1 MIKEQRHARILALL
15 RQQGVVSME
24 ELRRFLPGVAAVTI
38 RRDLVQLDEL
48 GALRRRHGG
57 AVLPDDA
64 LVRAKG
70 ALPGAETNPLA
81 SDLDSLNAVIL
92 PPISGRGSEVL
103 RREIV
108 RRGIPFIAES
118 ASQPGGAY
126 LGPDNFAA
134 GVALGRLAAR
144 EVGGGPL
151 SMLVIGVAEL
161 PNTRERV
168 AGFETGLAE
177 AGVKPAAVHRVNGQG
192 SYRIGLRVAHD
203 AFAADETINLVF
215 AVNDH
220 AAIAG
225 IEAAERLDRKVAVYS
240 MGGESAAFMARL
252 AGTGPLRAVGA
263 LFPEVVGR
271 LGIDMAVL
279 GMLGQ
284 SLVDTI
290 TPHAIVTPETLADY
304 FEDAADGWR
313 LREDVLER
321 LSNIRPGFQT
331 KLLRSRRI
339 GFLPH
344 YPAHDWYRSM
354 ASAMQVRC
362 QAYGATLVTSPPHH
376 GISAEIARL
385 RRELAQSAVQLV
397 QPGMV
402 VALNEGQAN
411 VFFAEELR
419 SLAATRPERLQGVT
433 VLTNSFDVL
442 HALEDVS
449 ALKVI
454 LTAGEYQK
462 ADRCLVGPSLG
473 AIFERVRPHLA
484 FIAVDG
490 VTPGFGLS
498 SLDERRALAAR
509 RFINAAEAGIV
520 LADSVALGSDANHRI
535 AGVSQ
540 IRSVLTDDGA
550 LPEDRQRFR
559 SVGVDVLIAGEVL
572 PEQAFEANGNYR
584 SQT

>member
-1 MIKEQRHARILALL
+1 MIKEQRHARILSLL

-24 ELRRFLPGVAAVTI
+24 ELRRCMPGVAAVTL
-38 RRDLVQLDEL
+38 RRDLAQLDEL
-48 GALRRRHGG
+48 GAIKRRHGG
-57 AVLPDDA
+57 AVLSDEA
-64 LVRAKG
+64 IVRSNG
-70 ALPGAETNPLA
+70 SLPGAEMGPLA

-92 PPISGRGSEVL
+92 PPIAGRGSNVF
-103 RREIV
+103 RREII
-108 RRGIPFIAES
+108 RRAIPFIAES
-118 ASQPGGAY
+118 AAQEGGVY
-126 LGPDNFAA
+126 LGPDNFTA
-134 GVALGRLAAR
+134 GVELGRLAAG
-144 EVGGGPL
+144 EVADGPV

-168 AGFETGLAE
+168 AGFEAGLAE
-177 AGVKPAAVHRVNGQG
+177 AGVRPTAIHRVNGQG

-203 AFAADETINLVF
+203 AFAADEAINLVF

-225 IEAAERLDRKVAVYS
+225 IEAAERLNRRVAVYS

-252 AGTGPLRAVGA
+252 AEAGPLRAVGA

-279 GMLGQ
+279 GILGQ
-284 SLVDTI
+284 TLSDTI
-290 TPHAIVTPETLADY
+290 TPHAIITPRTLADY
-304 FEDAADGWR
+304 FEDGPEGWR
-313 LREDVLER
+313 LKEDVLER
-321 LSNIRPGFQT
+321 LSSIRLGFNA

-354 ASAMQVRC
+354 ASAMLARC
-362 QAYGATLVTSPPHH
+362 QAYGATLVVSPPHH

-385 RRELAQSAVQLV
+385 RREIAQTAVQLLR
-397 QPGMV
+397 PGMV
-402 VALNEGQAN
+402 IALNDGQAN
-411 VFFAEELR
+411 IFLAEELR
-419 SLAATRPERLQGVT
+419 NIAARRPEQLQGVT
-433 VLTNSFDVL
+433 IVTNSLDVL
-442 HALEDVS
+442 HALEDV
-449 ALKVI
+449 AIIKVI

-473 AIFERVRPHLA
+473 AIFEQVRPHLA

-490 VTPGFGLS
+490 ATPGFGLS

-509 RFINAAEAGIV
+509 RLINAAEISIV

-535 AGVSQ
+535 AGISQ
-540 IRSVLTDDGA
+540 IKSVLTDDGA

-559 SVGVDVLIAGEVL
+559 SVGIDVLIAGEVL
-572 PEQAFEANGNYR
+572 SEPLLEVDGAYQ
-584 SQT
+584 SQL

>member
-1 MIKEQRHARILALL
+1 MIKEQRHARILSLV
-15 RQQGVVSME
+15 RQQGVVSMDD
-24 ELRRFLPGVAAVTI
+24 LRRAMPGVAAVTL

-48 GALRRRHGG
+48 GAIRRRHGG
-57 AVLPDDA
+57 AVLSDEA
-64 LVRAKG
+64 LVRTKG
-70 ALPGAETNPLA
+70 GLPGAELSPLA
-81 SDLDSLNAVIL
+81 SDLDTLDAVVL

-108 RRGIPFIAES
+108 RRGIPYIAES
-118 ASQPGGAY
+118 APQQGGIY

-134 GVALGRLAAR
+134 GRELGRLAAR
-144 EVGGGPL
+144 EMAGRSVSL
-151 SMLVIGVAEL
+151 LVIGVAEL

-168 AGFETGLAE
+168 SGFEAGLIE
-177 AGVKPAAVHRVNGQG
+177 GGIRPAAIHRVNGQG

-203 AFAADETINLVF
+203 AFAADEAINLVF

-225 IEAAERLDRKVAVYS
+225 IEAAERLDRQVAVYS
-240 MGGESAAFMARL
+240 IGGESAGFIAKL
-252 AGTGPLRAVGA
+252 AEVGPLRAVGA

-279 GMLGQ
+279 GILGQ
-284 SLVDTI
+284 ASIDTV
-290 TPHAIVTPETLADY
+290 TPHAIVTPDTLTDY
-304 FEDAADGWR
+304 FETGPEGWR
-313 LREDVLER
+313 LRDDVLER
-321 LSNIRPGFQT
+321 LSSIGPSFQT
-331 KLLRSRRI
+331 TLLRSRRI

-354 ASAMQVRC
+354 AGAMQVRC
-362 QAYGATLVTSPPHH
+362 QSYGATLVISPPHH

-385 RRELAQSAVQLV
+385 RREIAQSAAQLFR
-397 QPGMV
+397 PGMV

-411 VFFAEELR
+411 VFLAEELR
-419 SLAATRPERLQGVT
+419 GLAARKPEQLQGVT
-433 VLTNSFDVL
+433 VVTNSFDVL

-449 ALKVI
+449 VVKVI

-498 SLDERRALAAR
+498 SLDERRALAAQR
-509 RFINAAEAGIV
+509 LIDAAQFSIV
-520 LADSVALGSDANHRI
+520 LADSVALASDANHRI
-535 AGVSQ
+535 AGVTQ
-540 IRSVLTDDGA
+540 IHSVLTDDGA

-559 SVGVDVLIAGEVL
+559 AVGIEVLIAGEAP
-572 PEQAFEANGNYR
+572 PEPPVEANGHYR
-584 SQT
+584 NQS

>member
-1 MIKEQRHARILALL
+1 MIKEQRHARILSIL

-24 ELRRFLPGVAAVTI
+24 ELQRSMPDVAAVTL
-38 RRDLVQLDEL
+38 RRDLAQLDEL

-57 AVLPDDA
+57 AALPDET
-64 LVRAKG
+64 LVRTKG
-70 ALPGAETNPLA
+70 SLPGAEMAPLA
-81 SDLDSLNAVIL
+81 SDLESLDAVIL

-108 RRGIPFIAES
+108 RRRIPFIAES
-118 ASQPGGAY
+118 APQAGGAY

-134 GVALGRLAAR
+134 GKELGRLAAQ
-144 EVGGGPL
+144 EMGDQSVSL
-151 SMLVIGVAEL
+151 LVIGVAEL
-161 PNTRERV
+161 PNTRERTE
-168 AGFETGLAE
+168 GFEAGLAE
-177 AGVKPAAVHRVNGQG
+177 AGVKPATIHRVNGQG

-225 IEAAERLDRKVAVYS
+225 IEVAQRLDRQVAVYS
-240 MGGESAAFMARL
+240 MGGESAGFMARL
-252 AGTGPLRAVGA
+252 AEPGPLRAVGA

-284 SLVDTI
+284 APSDTI
-290 TPHAIVTPETLADY
+290 TPHAVITPDTLADY
-304 FEDAADGWR
+304 FETGAEGWR
-313 LREDVLER
+313 LREDVLEQLGSIR
-321 LSNIRPGFQT
+321 LSFQA

-354 ASAMQVRC
+354 AAAMQVRC
-362 QAYGATLVTSPPHH
+362 KLYGATLVVSPPHH

-385 RRELAQSAVQLV
+385 RREIAQSAARLV
-397 QPGMV
+397 RPGMV
-402 VALNEGQAN
+402 IALNEGQAN
-411 VFFAEELR
+411 TFLAEELR
-419 SLAATRPERLQGVT
+419 SLAVHKPEQLQGVT
-433 VLTNSFDVL
+433 VVTNAFDVL

-449 ALKVI
+449 AIKVI

-498 SLDERRALAAR
+498 SLDERRALAAL
-509 RFINAAEAGIV
+509 RFINAAEVGIV

-535 AGVSQ
+535 AGISQ

-559 SVGVDVLIAGEVL
+559 SVGIDVLIAGEVH
-572 PEQAFEANGNYR
+572 PEPTAEAHENYR
-584 SQT
+584 NQS

>member
-1 MIKEQRHARILALL
+1 MIKEQRHARILSLL
-15 RQQGVVSME
+15 RQQGVVSMAD
-24 ELRRFLPGVAAVTI
+24 LRRAMPDVAAVTL

-48 GALRRRHGG
+48 GAIKRRHGG
-57 AVLPDDA
+57 AVLSDEA
-64 LVRAKG
+64 LVRTKG
-70 ALPGAETNPLA
+70 ALPGAEVSVLA
-81 SDLDSLNAVIL
+81 SDLDALDAVIL

-108 RRGIPFIAES
+108 RRAIPFIAES
-118 ASQPGGAY
+118 AAQQGGAY
-126 LGPDNFAA
+126 LGPDNYAA
-134 GVALGRLAAR
+134 GRELGRLAAR
-144 EVGGGPL
+144 EMSDKPVSL
-151 SMLVIGVAEL
+151 LVIGVAEL

-168 AGFETGLAE
+168 SGFEAGLTE
-177 AGVKPAAVHRVNGQG
+177 GGIKPLAIHRVNGQG

-203 AFAADETINLVF
+203 AFAADEAINLVF

-225 IEAAERLDRKVAVYS
+225 IEAAERLDRQVAVYA
-240 MGGESAAFMARL
+240 MGGESAGFLARL
-252 AGTGPLRAVGA
+252 TKVGPLRAVGA

-279 GMLGQ
+279 GILGQ
-284 SLVDTI
+284 TPVDRV
-290 TPHAIVTPETLADY
+290 TPHAIVTPETYTDY
-304 FEDAADGWR
+304 FENGPEGFRLKDA
-313 LREDVLER
+313 VLDR
-321 LSNIRPGFQT
+321 LSKAGPGFQT

-354 ASAMQVRC
+354 AVAMQVRC
-362 QAYGATLVTSPPHH
+362 QNYGATLVISPPHH

-385 RRELAQSAVQLV
+385 RREIAQSAAALMR
-397 QPGMV
+397 PGMV

-411 VFFAEELR
+411 VFLAEELR
-419 SLAATRPERLQGVT
+419 SIAAASAERLQGVT
-433 VLTNSFDVL
+433 VVTNSFDVL

-449 ALKVI
+449 PIKVI

-462 ADRCLVGPSLG
+462 SDRCLVGPSLG

-484 FIAVDG
+484 FIAADG

-498 SLDERRALAAR
+498 SLDERRALAAG
-509 RFINAAEAGIV
+509 RFIDAAQVSIV

-535 AGVSQ
+535 AGVAQ
-540 IRSVLTDDGA
+540 IHSVLTDDGA

-559 SVGVDVLIAGEVL
+559 AVGVEVLIAGEAL
-572 PEQAFEANGNYR
+572 PEPPVEANGHYR
-584 SQT
+584 NQS

>member
-1 MIKEQRHARILALL
+1 MIKEQRHARIISIL

-24 ELRRFLPGVAAVTI
+24 ELRRSMPGVAAVTL

-48 GALRRRHGG
+48 GAIRRRHGG
-57 AVLPDDA
+57 AVLSDET
-64 LVRAKG
+64 LLRARG
-70 ALPGAETNPLA
+70 TLPGAEASPLA
-81 SDLDSLNAVIL
+81 SDLDSLDAVIL
-92 PPISGRGSEVL
+92 PPISGRGSDVL

-118 ASQPGGAY
+118 APQQGGAY

-134 GVALGRLAAR
+134 GVELGRLAGQ
-144 EVGGGPL
+144 EMGGKPV

-168 AGFETGLAE
+168 AGFEAGLAE
-177 AGVKPAAVHRVNGQG
+177 AGVKPAMIHRVNGQG

-203 AFAADETINLVF
+203 AFAADEAINLVF

-225 IEAAERLDRKVAVYS
+225 IEAAERLDRQVAVYS
-240 MGGESAAFMARL
+240 MGGESAGFMARL
-252 AGTGPLRAVGA
+252 AEAGPLRAVGA

-279 GMLGQ
+279 GILGQ
-284 SLVDTI
+284 SLQGTI
-290 TPHAIVTPETLADY
+290 TPHAVITPESLADY
-304 FEDAADGWR
+304 FDDAAGTWR
-313 LREDVLER
+313 LKEDVLER
-321 LSNIRPGFQT
+321 LSSVRLGFNT

-354 ASAMQVRC
+354 AIAMQDRC
-362 QAYGATLVTSPPHH
+362 LVYGATLVTSPPHH

-385 RRELAQSAVQLV
+385 RREIAQSAAQLLR
-397 QPGMV
+397 PGMV
-402 VALNEGQAN
+402 VALNEGQVN
-411 VFFAEELR
+411 LFLAEELR
-419 SLAATRPERLQGVT
+419 NLAAQKPERLQGVT

-442 HALEDVS
+442 HALEDTS
-449 ALKVI
+449 AIKVI

-484 FIAVDG
+484 FIAADG

-498 SLDERRALAAR
+498 SLDERRALAAQ
-509 RFINAAEAGIV
+509 RFINAAEISIV

-535 AGVSQ
+535 AGIAQV
-540 IRSVLTDDGA
+540 RSVLTDDGA

-559 SVGVDVLIAGEVL
+559 SVGVDVLIAGEAL
-572 PEQAFEANGNYR
+572 PEPAFEADGNYR
-584 SQT
+584 NQS

>member
-1 MIKEQRHARILALL
+1 MIKEQRHARILSLL

-24 ELRRFLPGVAAVTI
+24 ELQRFMPGVAAVTI
-38 RRDLVQLDEL
+38 RRDLVHLDEL

-57 AVLPDDA
+57 AVMPDDV

-92 PPISGRGSEVL
+92 PPITGRGSEVL

-134 GVALGRLAAR
+134 GVELGRLAAR
-144 EVGGGPL
+144 EVGDRPL

-168 AGFETGLAE
+168 AGFEAGLAE

-252 AGTGPLRAVGA
+252 LESGPLRAVGA

-271 LGIDMAVL
+271 LAIDMAVL
-279 GMLGQ
+279 GILGQ
-284 SLVDTI
+284 NPPDTV
-290 TPHAIVTPETLADY
+290 TPHAIVTPQTLPDY
-304 FEDAADGWR
+304 FETGAQGWR

-321 LSNIRPGFQT
+321 LGDIRLSFQA
-331 KLLRSRRI
+331 KLLRTRRI

-354 ASAMQVRC
+354 AAAMQVRC
-362 QAYGATLVTSPPHH
+362 ALYGATLVVSPPHH

-385 RRELAQSAVQLV
+385 RREIAQSAAQLV
-397 QPGMV
+397 RPGMV

-411 VFFAEELR
+411 TFLAEELR
-419 SLAATRPERLQGVT
+419 SLAVRKPEQLQGVT
-433 VLTNSFDVL
+433 VVTNAFDVL

-449 ALKVI
+449 AIKVI

-498 SLDERRALAAR
+498 SLDERRALAAL
-509 RFINAAEAGIV
+509 RFINAAEVGIV

-535 AGVSQ
+535 AGISQ

-559 SVGVDVLIAGEVL
+559 SVGIDVLIAGEIH
-572 PEQAFEANGNYR
+572 PEPTAEADGNYR
-584 SQT
+584 IQS

>member
-1 MIKEQRHARILALL
+1 MIREQRHARILSIL
-15 RQQGVVSME
+15 RKQGVVSME
-24 ELRRFLPGVAAVTI
+24 ELRRCMPDVAAVTL
-38 RRDLVQLDEL
+38 RRDLAQLDEL
-48 GALRRRHGG
+48 GAIRRRHGG
-57 AVLPDDA
+57 AVLPDES
-64 LVRAKG
+64 LVRSKG
-70 ALPGAETNPLA
+70 PLPGAEASPLA
-81 SDLDSLNAVIL
+81 SDLASLNAVIL
-92 PPISGRGSEVL
+92 PPISGRGSEAL
-103 RREIV
+103 RRDII

-118 ASQPGGAY
+118 APQPGGVY

-134 GVALGRLAAR
+134 GVELGRLAAR
-144 EVGGGPL
+144 EVEGKPF
-151 SMLVIGVAEL
+151 SMLVISVAEL

-177 AGVKPAAVHRVNGQG
+177 AGVKPAAIHRVNGQG

-203 AFAADETINLVF
+203 AFVADETINLVF

-225 IEAAERLDRKVAVYS
+225 IEAAQRLDRQVAVYS
-240 MGGESAAFMARL
+240 MGGESAGFMARL
-252 AGTGPLRAVGA
+252 AESGPLKAVGA

-279 GMLGQ
+279 GILGQ
-284 SLVDTI
+284 SLSDTV
-290 TPHAIVTPETLADY
+290 TPHAIITPRTLGDY
-304 FEDAADGWR
+304 FEDGPDGWR
-313 LREDVLER
+313 LKEDVLDR
-321 LSNIRPGFQT
+321 LSSVRLGFNA

-354 ASAMQVRC
+354 ASAMQARC
-362 QAYGATLVTSPPHH
+362 QDYGATLVVSPPHH

-385 RRELAQSAVQLV
+385 RREIAQSATLLV
-397 QPGMV
+397 RAGMV
-402 VALNEGQAN
+402 VALNEGQASL
-411 VFFAEELR
+411 FLAEELR
-419 SLAATRPERLQGVT
+419 SLAASKPERLQGVT
-433 VLTNSFDVL
+433 VVTNSFDVL
-442 HALEDVS
+442 NALEEIPTV
-449 ALKVI
+449 KVI
-454 LTAGEYQK
+454 LTGGEYQK

-490 VTPGFGLS
+490 ATPGFGLS
-498 SLDERRALAAR
+498 SLDERRALAAQR
-509 RFINAAEAGIV
+509 LIDAAEVSIV

-535 AGVSQ
+535 AGAAQ

-572 PEQAFEANGNYR
+572 PEPAVDTVGNYR
-584 SQT
+584 NQP

>member
-1 MIKEQRHARILALL
+1 MIKDQRHARILSLL

-24 ELRRFLPGVAAVTI
+24 ELRRCMPDVAAVTL
-38 RRDLVQLDEL
+38 RRDLAQLDEL
-48 GALRRRHGG
+48 GAIKRRHGG
-57 AVLPDDA
+57 AVLSDEA
-64 LVRAKG
+64 IVRSKG
-70 ALPGAETNPLA
+70 ALPGVELGSLA

-92 PPISGRGSEVL
+92 PPIAGRGSNVF
-103 RREIV
+103 RREII
-108 RRGIPFIAES
+108 RRAIPFIAES
-118 ASQPGGAY
+118 AAQEGGAY
-126 LGPDNFAA
+126 LGPDNFTA
-134 GVALGRLAAR
+134 GVELGRLAAGEMAGR
-144 EVGGGPL
+144 SV

-168 AGFETGLAE
+168 AGFEAGLAE
-177 AGVKPAAVHRVNGQG
+177 AGIKPTAIHRVNGQG

-203 AFAADETINLVF
+203 AFAADEAINLVF

-225 IEAAERLDRKVAVYS
+225 IEAAERLNRQVAVYS
-240 MGGESAAFMARL
+240 MGGESAVFMARL
-252 AGTGPLRAVGA
+252 AEAGPLRAVGA

-279 GMLGQ
+279 GILGQ
-284 SLVDTI
+284 TLSDTI
-290 TPHAIVTPETLADY
+290 TPHAIITPRTLTDY
-304 FEDAADGWR
+304 FEDGAEGWR
-313 LREDVLER
+313 LKEDVLER
-321 LSNIRPGFQT
+321 LSSIRLGFNA

-354 ASAMQVRC
+354 ASAMLARC
-362 QAYGATLVTSPPHH
+362 QAYGATLVISPPHH

-385 RRELAQSAVQLV
+385 RREIAQTAAQLLR
-397 QPGMV
+397 PGMV
-402 VALNEGQAN
+402 IALNDGQAN
-411 VFFAEELR
+411 LFLAEELR
-419 SLAATRPERLQGVT
+419 NIAARKPEQLQGVT
-433 VLTNSFDVL
+433 IVTNSLDVL

-449 ALKVI
+449 IVKVI

-473 AIFERVRPHLA
+473 AIFEQVRPHLA

-509 RFINAAEAGIV
+509 RLINAAEISIV

-535 AGVSQ
+535 AGISQ
-540 IRSVLTDDGA
+540 IKSVLTDDGA

-572 PEQAFEANGNYR
+572 SEPLLEVDGTYQN
-584 SQT
+584 QL

>member
-1 MIKEQRHARILALL
+1 MIKEQRHARIISML

-24 ELRRFLPGVAAVTI
+24 ELRRSMPGVAAVTL
-38 RRDLVQLDEL
+38 RRDLAQLDEL
-48 GALRRRHGG
+48 GAIRRRHGG
-57 AVLPDDA
+57 AVLSDET
-64 LVRAKG
+64 LLRARG
-70 ALPGAETNPLA
+70 TLPGAEASPLA
-81 SDLDSLNAVIL
+81 SDLDSLDAVIL
-92 PPISGRGSEVL
+92 PPISGRGSDVL

-118 ASQPGGAY
+118 APQQGGAY
-126 LGPDNFAA
+126 LGPDNVAA
-134 GVALGRLAAR
+134 GVELGRLAGH
-144 EVGGGPL
+144 EMGGKPV

-168 AGFETGLAE
+168 AGFEAGLAE
-177 AGVKPAAVHRVNGQG
+177 AGVKPAMIHRVNGQG

-203 AFAADETINLVF
+203 AFAADEAINLVF

-225 IEAAERLDRKVAVYS
+225 IEAAERLDRQVAVYS
-240 MGGESAAFMARL
+240 MGGESAGFMARL
-252 AGTGPLRAVGA
+252 AEAGPLRAVGA

-279 GMLGQ
+279 GILGQ
-284 SLVDTI
+284 SLQDTI
-290 TPHAIVTPETLADY
+290 TPHAIITPESLADY
-304 FEDAADGWR
+304 FDNSAGTWR
-313 LREDVLER
+313 LKEDVLER
-321 LSNIRPGFQT
+321 LSSVRLGFNT

-354 ASAMQVRC
+354 AIAMQDRC
-362 QAYGATLVTSPPHH
+362 LVYGATLVTSPPHH

-385 RRELAQSAVQLV
+385 RREIAQSAAQLLR
-397 QPGMV
+397 PGMV
-402 VALNEGQAN
+402 VALNEGQVN
-411 VFFAEELR
+411 LFLAEELR
-419 SLAATRPERLQGVT
+419 NLAAQKPERLQGVT

-442 HALEDVS
+442 HALEDTPAV
-449 ALKVI
+449 KVI

-484 FIAVDG
+484 FIATDG

-498 SLDERRALAAR
+498 SLDERRALAAQ
-509 RFINAAEAGIV
+509 RFINAAEISIV

-535 AGVSQ
+535 AGISQ

-559 SVGVDVLIAGEVL
+559 SVGVDVLIAGEAL
-572 PEQAFEANGNYR
+572 PEPAFEAGENYR
-584 SQT
+584 NQT

>member
-1 MIKEQRHARILALL
+1 MIKEQRHARILSIL
-15 RQQGVVSME
+15 RQQGVVSVE
-24 ELRRFLPGVAAVTI
+24 ELQRFMPGVAAVTL
-38 RRDLVQLDEL
+38 RRDLAQLDEL

-57 AVLPDDA
+57 AALPDET

-70 ALPGAETNPLA
+70 SLPGADVTPLA
-81 SDLDSLNAVIL
+81 SDLESLDAVIL
-92 PPISGRGSEVL
+92 PPISGRGSDVL

-118 ASQPGGAY
+118 APQSGGAY

-134 GVALGRLAAR
+134 GKELGKLAGR
-144 EVGGGPL
+144 EMGDRPVSL
-151 SMLVIGVAEL
+151 LVIGVAEL
-161 PNTRERV
+161 LNTRERV
-168 AGFETGLAE
+168 EGFEAGLAE
-177 AGVKPAAVHRVNGQG
+177 AGVKPIAIHRVNGQG

-203 AFAADETINLVF
+203 AFAADEEINLVF

-225 IEAAERLDRKVAVYS
+225 IEVAQRLDRQVTVYS
-240 MGGESAAFMARL
+240 MGGESAGFMARL
-252 AGTGPLRAVGA
+252 AEPGPLRAVGA

-271 LGIDMAVL
+271 LAIDMAVL
-279 GMLGQ
+279 GILGQ
-284 SLVDTI
+284 NSSDTI
-290 TPHAIVTPETLADY
+290 TPHAVITPETLADY
-304 FEDAADGWR
+304 FEMGAEGWR

-321 LSNIRPGFQT
+321 LGSMHLSFQA

-354 ASAMQVRC
+354 AAAMQVRC
-362 QAYGATLVTSPPHH
+362 KLYGAALVVSPPHH

-385 RRELAQSAVQLV
+385 RREIAQSAAQLIR
-397 QPGMV
+397 PGMV

-411 VFFAEELR
+411 TFLAEELR
-419 SLAATRPERLQGVT
+419 SLAAHKPEQVQGITVVT
-433 VLTNSFDVL
+433 NAFDVL

-449 ALKVI
+449 AIKVI

-498 SLDERRALAAR
+498 SLDERRALAAL
-509 RFINAAEAGIV
+509 RFINAAEIGIV

-535 AGVSQ
+535 AGISQ

-559 SVGVDVLIAGEVL
+559 SVGIDVLIAGEIH
-572 PEQAFEANGNYR
+572 PDPTFEADGNYQNR
-584 SQT
+584 S

>member
-1 MIKEQRHARILALL
+1 MIKEQRHARILSIL
-15 RQQGVVSME
+15 RRQGVVSME
-24 ELRRFLPGVAAVTI
+24 ELCQSMPGVAAVTI
-38 RRDLVQLDEL
+38 RRDLAQLDEL

-64 LVRAKG
+64 LVRANG
-70 ALPGAETNPLA
+70 ILPGTELSPLE

-92 PPISGRGSEVL
+92 PPIIGRGSNVL

-118 ASQPGGAY
+118 AAQEGGAY
-126 LGPDNFAA
+126 LGPDNFTA
-134 GVALGRLAAR
+134 GVELGRLAAT
-144 EVGGGPL
+144 EMAGKSV
-151 SMLVIGVAEL
+151 SMLLIGVAEL

-168 AGFETGLAE
+168 AGFEAGLAE
-177 AGVKPAAVHRVNGQG
+177 GGLRPAAVHRVNGQG

-203 AFAADETINLVF
+203 AFAADEAINLVF

-225 IEAAERLDRKVAVYS
+225 IEAAERMKRRVAVYS
-240 MGGESAAFMARL
+240 MGGESAGFMARL
-252 AGTGPLRAVGA
+252 AETGPLRAVGA

-279 GMLGQ
+279 GILGQ
-284 SLVDTI
+284 TLSDTV
-290 TPHAIVTPETLADY
+290 TPHAVITPQTLADY
-304 FEDAADGWR
+304 FEDGTEGWR
-313 LREDVLER
+313 LKDDVLER
-321 LSNIRPGFQT
+321 LSSIRLGFNA

-354 ASAMQVRC
+354 ASAMQARC
-362 QAYGATLVTSPPHH
+362 KAYGATLVVSPPHH

-385 RRELAQSAVQLV
+385 RREIAKTAVLLLR
-397 QPGMV
+397 PGMV
-402 VALNEGQAN
+402 VALNDGQAN
-411 VFFAEELR
+411 LFLAEELR
-419 SLAATRPERLQGVT
+419 NTAARKPEQLQGVT
-433 VLTNSFDVL
+433 IVTNSLDVL
-442 HALEDVS
+442 HALEDMS
-449 ALKVI
+449 AIKVV

-473 AIFERVRPHLA
+473 VIFEQVRPHLA
-484 FIAVDG
+484 FIATDG
-490 VTPGFGLS
+490 ITPSFGLS

-509 RFINAAEAGIV
+509 RIINAAQVTIA

-535 AGVSQ
+535 AGISQ

-550 LPEDRQRFR
+550 LPEDRQRLR
-559 SVGVDVLIAGEVL
+559 SVGVDVLIAGEAPSEPPV
-572 PEQAFEANGNYR
+572 EVDGIYQ
-584 SQT
+584 SQI

>member
-1 MIKEQRHARILALL
+1 MIKEQRHARILSIL

-24 ELRRFLPGVAAVTI
+24 ELRRAMPEVAAVTL
-38 RRDLVQLDEL
+38 RRDLAQLDEL
-48 GALRRRHGG
+48 GAIRRRHGG
-57 AVLPDDA
+57 AVLPDEA
-64 LVRAKG
+64 LVRAKD
-70 ALPGAETNPLA
+70 ALPGAEINPLA
-81 SDLDSLNAVIL
+81 SDLDTLNAVIL
-92 PPISGRGSEVL
+92 PPISGRGSDVL
-103 RREIV
+103 RREII

-118 ASQPGGAY
+118 APQPGGAY

-134 GVALGRLAAR
+134 GAELGRLAAR
-144 EVGGGPL
+144 EMAGRPF
-151 SMLVIGVAEL
+151 SMLVIGVADL
-161 PNTRERV
+161 ANTRDRV

-177 AGVKPAAVHRVNGQG
+177 GGAKPTTIHRVNGQG

-203 AFAADETINLVF
+203 AFAADAAIDLVF

-225 IEAAERLDRKVAVYS
+225 IEAAQRLDRQVAVYA
-240 MGGESAAFMARL
+240 MGGESAAFMSRL
-252 AGTGPLRAVGA
+252 AEAGPLRAIGA

-279 GMLGQ
+279 GILGQ
-284 SLVDTI
+284 SLPDTI
-290 TPHAIVTPETLADY
+290 TPHAIITPETLADY
-304 FEDAADGWR
+304 FEDSPDGWR
-313 LREDVLER
+313 LKDDVLER
-321 LSNIRPGFQT
+321 LSSVRPGFNT

-354 ASAMQVRC
+354 ASAMQGRC
-362 QAYGATLVTSPPHH
+362 QIYGATLAVSPPHH

-385 RRELAQSAVQLV
+385 RREIAQSAAQLFK
-397 QPGMV
+397 PGMV
-402 VALNEGQAN
+402 AALNEGQAN
-411 VFFAEELR
+411 LFLAEELR
-419 SLAATRPERLQGVT
+419 NLAAGRPERLQGVT
-433 VLTNSFDVL
+433 VVTNSFDVL

-449 ALKVI
+449 TVKVI

-490 VTPGFGLS
+490 ATPGFGLS
-498 SLDERRALAAR
+498 SLDERRALAAQ
-509 RFINAAEAGIV
+509 RFINAAEVSIV

-535 AGVSQ
+535 ANIAQ
-540 IRSVLTDDGA
+540 IRSIVTDDGA

-559 SVGVDVLIAGEVL
+559 SVGVDVLIAGEVPAGPAL
-572 PEQAFEANGNYR
+572 EPGYR
-584 SQT
+584 NQS

>member
-1 MIKEQRHARILALL
+1 MIKEQRHARIISIL

-24 ELRRFLPGVAAVTI
+24 ELRRSMPGVAAVTL
-38 RRDLVQLDEL
+38 RRDLAQLDEL
-48 GALRRRHGG
+48 GAIRRRHGG
-57 AVLPDDA
+57 AVLSDET
-64 LVRAKG
+64 LLRARG
-70 ALPGAETNPLA
+70 TLPGAEASPLA
-81 SDLDSLNAVIL
+81 SDLDSLDAVIL
-92 PPISGRGSEVL
+92 PPISGRGSDVL

-118 ASQPGGAY
+118 APQQGGAY

-134 GVALGRLAAR
+134 GVELGRLAGQ
-144 EVGGGPL
+144 EMGGKL
-151 SMLVIGVAEL
+151 VSMLVIGVAEL

-168 AGFETGLAE
+168 AGFEAGLAD
-177 AGVKPAAVHRVNGQG
+177 AGVKPAMIHRVNGQG

-203 AFAADETINLVF
+203 AFAADEAINLVF

-225 IEAAERLDRKVAVYS
+225 IEAAERLDRQVAVYS
-240 MGGESAAFMARL
+240 MGGESAGFMARL
-252 AGTGPLRAVGA
+252 AEAGPLRAVGA

-279 GMLGQ
+279 GILGQ
-284 SLVDTI
+284 SLQGTI
-290 TPHAIVTPETLADY
+290 TPHAVITPESLADY
-304 FEDAADGWR
+304 FDDAAGTWR
-313 LREDVLER
+313 LKEDVLER
-321 LSNIRPGFQT
+321 LSSVRLGFNT

-354 ASAMQVRC
+354 AIAMQDRC
-362 QAYGATLVTSPPHH
+362 LVYGATLVTSPPHH

-385 RRELAQSAVQLV
+385 RREIAQSAAQLLR
-397 QPGMV
+397 PGMV
-402 VALNEGQAN
+402 VALNEGQVN
-411 VFFAEELR
+411 LFLAEELR
-419 SLAATRPERLQGVT
+419 NLAAQKPERLQGVT

-442 HALEDVS
+442 HALEDTS
-449 ALKVI
+449 AIKVI

-473 AIFERVRPHLA
+473 AIFERVRTHLA
-484 FIAVDG
+484 FIATDG

-498 SLDERRALAAR
+498 SLDERRALAAQ
-509 RFINAAEAGIV
+509 RFINAAEISIV

-535 AGVSQ
+535 AGISQ
-540 IRSVLTDDGA
+540 VRSVLTDDGA

-572 PEQAFEANGNYR
+572 PEPAYEAGGNYR
-584 SQT
+584 NQT